1 MPRND
6 IHPPPE
12 SPAEPVVLLRADAT
26 ANIGVGHAMR
36 LLALAQ
42 EIRRRGHRVVIAGD
56 IDVAWVAAAYAE
68 AGIERLPAPSS
79 PDELVRLARAEGAT
93 HCILDRYDLSAEWGA
108 TLRAAGVSVM
118 AMVDGEFSAHQD
130 ADLYVDQNPGATPR
144 PVDAGR
150 IALAGASY
158 TLFRDDVLALRRD
171 ARVRTGVTASDPDP
185 AVGAAPPVRVLAV
198 FGGTDPMGAA
208 PVVTP
213 LVFDALAAIAMPPG
227 LEDIATVEAI
237 VTVVTPDAGWADALR
252 AAAPSGVEIVTTGPV
267 TDLARR
273 AAASDLVVTASG
285 SSVWELMC
293 LGVPLAV
300 VCVVDNQRPGYD
312 VVVEDDLALGLGSLD
327 ALRSDEAARAA
338 AVAGLTT
345 TLQDTGVRTRRAA
358 RAQALLDGR
367 GRERVAD
374 ALLSLDR

>member
-26 ANIGVGHAMR
+26 TNIGVGHAMR

-56 IDVAWVAAAYAE
+56 LDVAWVAAAYAE

-93 HCILDRYDLSAEWGA
+93 HCVLDRYDLTAEWGA

-130 ADLYVDQNPGATPR
+130 ADLYIDQNPGATPR

-150 IALAGASY
+150 LALAGASY

-185 AVGAAPPVRVLAV
+185 AVGAASPVRVLAV

-213 LVFDALAAIAMPPG
+213 LVVDALASLRAG
-227 LEDIATVEAI
+227 NEDRHPTDVAHI
-237 VTVVTPDAGWADALR
+237 TVVTPDAGWADALR
-252 AAAPSGVEIVTTGPV
+252 AAAPSGVEIAATGPV